1 MQQIFDIHDY
11 DEHFLEQFTSHLI
24 PIYDL
29 WSIRPLQNE
38 QKELIS
44 GSSEEVEKFRNFI
57 IDHTNKDYPHP
68 LIIVIG
74 NAEKG
79 NSRNMSNTT
88 KRYFK
93 IKFEK
98 FKGNDLGS
106 PLALGYSQPYTNG
119 SEQMIPLG
127 FMGNMQRPMM
137 NNGMQGFSL
146 GDIQGIIDR
155 NVNDAARSIKA
166 EYEELSAKREVESI
180 KRIAELETKME
191 LHKLEIREKEIEAKE
206 QQLQED
212 IEAFEEKRLEGL
224 GTVKDYTKTIASG
237 LMELGK
243 TAFGLDNLDSKKK
256 DKTDKNKTDKSGKD
270 QNLGGTRSTSFDDEG
285 FTENK
290 SQNKEEKSENNSNN
304 NKSNN
309 NTEQPNNKNNN
320 DAFET
325 LLEVV
330 KNLNEEQKCTLMNV
344 LIPEEEEIQKENN
357 IENSQENQ
365 QNNEENENVQS

>member
-11 DEHFLEQFTSHLI
+11 DEHFLEQFTSHSI

-38 QKELIS
+38 MKELIS
-44 GSSEEVEKFRNFI
+44 GTSDEVDKFRNFI
-57 IDHTNKDYPHP
+57 IDHAGKDYPHP

-74 NAEKG
+74 NAEKS
-79 NSRNMSNTT
+79 NQRNMLNTT

-93 IKFEK
+93 LKFDK
-98 FKGNDLGS
+98 FKGNDLGMPMS
-106 PLALGYSQPYTNG
+106 FGFSQQYPTGN
-119 SEQMIPLG
+119 EQQMMPLG

-137 NNGMQGFSL
+137 NQGMQGFSL

-166 EYEELSAKREVESI
+166 EYEELSAKREAESI

-191 LHKLEIREKEIEAKE
+191 LHKLEIREKEVAAKE
-206 QQLQED
+206 QMLQEE

-256 DKTDKNKTDKSGKD
+256 DKTDKNKNDKTGKD
-270 QNLGGTRSTSFDDEG
+270 ETLKGSTKTTSFDDEG
-285 FTENK
+285 FAENN
-290 SQNKEEKSENNSNN
+290 SQNKEEKTENNSNN
-304 NKSNN
+304 STRNN
-309 NTEQPNNKNNN
+309 NEKPDNN
-320 DAFET
+320 DAFES
-325 LLEVV
+325 LMDVV
-330 KNLNEEQKCTLMNV
+330 KNLNEEQKFELMNV
-344 LIPEEEEIQKENN
+344 LLPEEEETVNENQT
-357 IENSQENQ
+357 ENSKENQ
-365 QNNEENENVQS
+365 QNKE

>member
-11 DEHFLEQFTSHLI
+11 DEHFLEQFTSHSI

-38 QKELIS
+38 MKELIS
-44 GSSEEVEKFRNFI
+44 GTSDETDKFRNFI
-57 IDHTNKDYPHP
+57 VDHAGKDYPHP

-74 NAEKG
+74 NSEKS
-79 NSRNMSNTT
+79 NPKNMLNTT

-93 IKFEK
+93 LKFDK
-98 FKGNDLGS
+98 FKGNDLGV
-106 PLALGYSQPYTNG
+106 PLSMGFQQQYPAGN
-119 SEQMIPLG
+119 EQLIPLG

-137 NNGMQGFSL
+137 NNQMQGFSL

-166 EYEELSAKREVESI
+166 GYEELSAKREAESI

-191 LHKLEIREKEIEAKE
+191 LHKLEIREKEVEAKE
-206 QQLQED
+206 QQLRED
-212 IEAFEEKRLEGL
+212 IEAFEERRLEGL

-256 DKTDKNKTDKSGKD
+256 DKTDKNKTDKTKKD
-270 QNLGGTRSTSFDDEG
+270 ENLGGGTRSTSFDDEG
-285 FTENK
+285 FTENN
-290 SQNKEEKSENNSNN
+290 SQNKEENTENNSNN
-304 NKSNN
+304 NNSN
-309 NTEQPNNKNNN
+309 NTEHSNNN

-325 LLEVV
+325 LMGIV
-330 KNLNEEQKCTLMNV
+330 KNLNEDQKFALMNV
-344 LIPEEEEIQKENN
+344 LIPEEEEDSESNSTQNENN
-357 IENSQENQ
+357 TESSQENQ
-365 QNNEENENVQS
+365 QNNEEK